1 MPAQQALE
9 TSLKEVL
16 QALSFDLAQELR
28 VTNFRLAQFIEK
40 KMKERFKDDV
50 RDLKELNPSFAFLA
64 YEGTE
69 PQLMEFTGPF
79 SDITPY
85 TSVKSHFKNVKAF
98 FEKNEKE
105 QLRDALEQLTKPDA
119 QKFLDVE
126 KAKLVEWAAG
136 YLSIEAENL
145 RQHMLEQALEQIE
158 TERLLLQEESR
169 LAIWKDIYEQL
180 RS

>member
-1 MPAQQALE
+1 MMESETKQELNELLYYVLQRVYYRYPDFFRESYNPSTFSKMPAQQALE

-16 QALSFDLAQELR
+16 QALSFDFAQELR

-119 QKFLDVE
+119 QKFLD
-126 KAKLVEWAAG
+126 
-136 YLSIEAENL
+136 
-145 RQHMLEQALEQIE
+145 IE
-158 TERLLLQEESR
+158 TP
-169 LAIWKDIYEQL
+169 
-180 RS
+180 